1 MRRIESACALLAL
14 SFLIIACSDSNISS
28 SDGLVSGL
36 DTRSSNPGCEIPD
49 PPNATTA
56 VTLQRVFTNL
66 IFDAPVLLKQSPN
79 NTDRWYV
86 VEQGGVIYTFLSDD
100 ASSSIFVDMS
110 GQVLYSGEQGLLGM
124 AFHPHFVTNNYL
136 YVYYSASSPQ
146 RSVISRFA
154 ANDDLSVD
162 PASELVIMEID
173 QPYSNHN
180 GGNIEFGPDGYLYI
194 GLGDGGS
201 GGDPLNHAQNPDTL
215 LGSMLRIDVDNPT
228 TPGIKEYSSPADN
241 PYVGGSG
248 LDEIYAIGLRNPWR
262 WSFDRVSGNLVLG
275 DVGQG
280 DLEEVD
286 VIVSGGNYG
295 WRCFEGT
302 AVYETSAGCN
312 DTYIP
317 PIYEYDHAQ
326 GLSITGG
333 FVYRGNLIPSL
344 AGSYVFSDYYPGP
357 IWALSNPY
365 TTPVVSELI
374 NNSTTASSYIS
385 SFAQDADGE
394 LYAISRVDGFI
405 YMLVPDTPGSANSF
419 PTLLSQTGCVN
430 ASDPTQMAEGLIP
443 YEINAPFWS
452 DGAMKSRY
460 FAIPDNSTISI
471 ELDGE
476 WKFPDNS
483 VMVKNFRLNDE
494 LVETRLLVKHRDG
507 NWAGYSYEWN
517 EAQTDAS
524 LVLDGKTKQING
536 QSYVYPSTSE
546 CMSCHTTVAGTVLG
560 LETRQV
566 NRGMLYP
573 STGITANQIVT
584 LNHIGLFS
592 PGVTDPD
599 SLPVLTD
606 PTEFSALIRDRA
618 RAYLYTNCSQCHR
631 FGGPTNVTLDFNIT
645 TPDTDMNICELTP
658 SYNIAGA
665 NHILSPGDA
674 NDSTLYHRLNCRESV
689 DGCAAGDEMPPLG
702 STVVDSAGVSL
713 IESYIQNLTTCS
725 E

>member
-1 MRRIESACALLAL
+1 MGRIGAAFALLSL
-14 SFLIIACSDSNISS
+14 PFLIVACSDSSS
-28 SDGLVSGL
+28 RSPEGLVSGL
-36 DTRSSNPGCEIPD
+36 DTRSSNPSCEISSQ
-49 PPNATTA
+49 PNATTD
-56 VTLQRVFTNL
+56 VTLKRVFTNL
-66 IFDAPVLLKQSPN
+66 IFDAPVLLKQWPINSG
-79 NTDRWYV
+79 WYV
-86 VEQGGVIYTFLSDD
+86 VEQGGVIHTFLGDD
-100 ASSSIFVDMS
+100 ASSSIFADIS
-110 GQVLYSGEQGLLGM
+110 SQVLYSGEQGLLGM
-124 AFHPHFVTNNYL
+124 AFHPDFITNNYL
-136 YVYYSASSPQ
+136 YVYYSASSPL
-146 RSVISRFA
+146 RSVISRFT
-154 ANDDLSVD
+154 ANDGLSID

-173 QPYSNHN
+173 QPYGNHN

-201 GGDPLNHAQNPDTL
+201 SGDPLNHGQNPDTL

-228 TPGIKEYSSPADN
+228 VPGIQEYSSPSDN
-241 PYVGGSG
+241 PYVGSSG

-280 DLEEVD
+280 ALEEVD
-286 VIVSGGNYG
+286 VIVNGGNYG
-295 WRCFEGT
+295 WRCFEGS
-302 AVYETSAGCN
+302 AEYDTSAGCD

-317 PIYEYDHAQ
+317 PIYQYGRAD
-326 GLSITGG
+326 GRSITGG
-333 FVYRGNLIPSL
+333 FVYRGKLIPSL
-344 AGSYVFSDYYPGP
+344 VGTYVFSDYYPGP

-365 TTPVVSELI
+365 TNPVISELVD
-374 NNSTTASSYIS
+374 NSTTAASYIS
-385 SFAQDADGE
+385 SFAQDVDGE
-394 LYAISRVDGFI
+394 LYAVSRVDGII
-405 YMLVPDTPGSANSF
+405 YMLIPDTPESTNSF

-430 ASDPTQMAEGLIP
+430 ELDSTQMAEGLIP

-452 DGAMKSRY
+452 DGAVKSRY

-471 ELDGE
+471 ELDGD

-483 VMVKNFRLNDE
+483 VFVKNFELDDK

-536 QSYVYPSTSE
+536 QSYVYPGSSQ

-566 NRGMLYP
+566 NRLMRYP

-584 LNHIGLFS
+584 LNYIGLFN
-592 PGVTDPD
+592 PELTAPD
-599 SLPVLTD
+599 SLPILTD
-606 PTEFSALIRDRA
+606 PADVSASIRDRA

-645 TPDTDMNICELTP
+645 TPDTDMNICEFTP
-658 SYNIAGA
+658 SHNIAGA
-665 NHILSPGDA
+665 SYILSPGDTR
-674 NDSTLYHRLNCRESV
+674 NSTLYHRLNCREAV
-689 DGCAAGDEMPPLG
+689 DGCVASDQMPPLG
-702 STVVDSAGVSL
+702 STVVDSEGVSL
-713 IESYIQNLTTCS
+713 IESYIQSLMTCPQ
-725 E
+725 